1 MKLGRRLQQ
10 ISDLIQ
16 HPYAHIW
23 DCCCDHGLLGM
34 QLLQRKIAGKVH
46 FVDIVPELMQQVEQR
61 LQRHLPSELKT
72 AWQVHCLD
80 VAKIPLAAHSD
91 QGSLRE
97 HLVIIAGVGGD
108 LLIELVEEISL
119 RHPDQPLEFILCPVH
134 HQNKVRAA
142 LSQLSFGLI
151 SETLVEENGRYY
163 EILHVARYDTHPIT
177 LIGSQMW
184 DLARDQDQHYLRKT
198 IEHYQRKKLL
208 SSLEQEALSQ
218 YRLLEM
224 TR

>member
-1 MKLGRRLQQ
+1 MKLSRRLQQ

-46 FVDIVPELMQQVEQR
+46 FVDIVPELMQQVELR
-61 LQRHLPSELKT
+61 LQRHLPPELET

-80 VAKIPLAAHSD
+80 VAEIPLALHSD
-91 QGSLRE
+91 QGSLHG

-108 LLIELVEEISL
+108 LLIELVEEISEK
-119 RHPDQPLEFILCPVH
+119 HPNQLLEFILCPVH

-142 LSQLSFGLI
+142 LSRLSFGLR

-163 EILHVARYDTHPIT
+163 EILHVERYHSHPLT

-184 DLARDQDQHYLRKT
+184 DLTRDQDQHYLRKT
-198 IEHYQRKKLL
+198 IEHFQRKKRL

-218 YRLLEM
+218 YRLLQM